1 MHPLIPLAVTCLFLI
16 TAVLGTLAH
25 MAAEERRVIAL
36 REQAM
41 ALRASYARRLATLRG
56 QRILEVEPI
65 DERNPPKSAAA

>member
-1 MHPLIPLAVTCLFLI
+1 MHPLILLALVSFFLL

-25 MAAEERRVIAL
+25 LAAEERRVIAL

-56 QRILEVEPI
+56 QKILEVEPI
-65 DERNPPKSAAA
+65 DEKNRPQAKAA